1 MSQENVEIV
10 RAALAAYM
18 QNDEATFRKL
28 AAPDIVISPRPDQPD
43 VRDHRGYDGVLRSSA
58 EWREVWDEH
67 TFEVV
72 RMWDAEDFVFVAH
85 RESGRGRI
93 SGVPMESES
102 TFVYTLSQSR
112 IVSIQIFSS
121 EDQALKAVG
130 LEE

>member
-1 MSQENVEIV
+1 M
-10 RAALAAYM
+10 
-18 QNDEATFRKL
+18 
-28 AAPDIVISPRPDQPD
+28 
-43 VRDHRGYDGVLRSSA
+43 LRSST

-85 RESGRGRI
+85 REWGERKDQRRPNGERI
-93 SGVPMESES
+93 PPL
-102 TFVYTLSQSR
+102 VYTLSQSR